1 MSRAD
6 RSRLP
11 SPAPERA
18 FLFPSPTRRRLDN
31 GLGVWTVER
40 RGLPIVSIV
49 LLLPCGSALDP
60 VAKPGLA
67 AITADMLD
75 EGSGDRSAI
84 EMQESL
90 ARIGAELETEAGPD
104 AVVLSLTLLERFVPE
119 GLRLLADVAAGPR
132 LAAADFERVRTLR
145 VNRLCQL
152 RDSPGV
158 VAEAVFLKTV
168 YGAHAYGHL
177 PIGSTSSLAGLQAG
191 DVVEFHRAQYDPA
204 RATLIGVGAISVDAF
219 AREAGEAFGSWCGGS
234 RKDPPAPAAPGGAG
248 GDTAAADAPPR
259 LLVIDRPGAAQTEL
273 RIGHVA
279 AARKTPDFHALVLM
293 NAVFGGH
300 FMSRLNLNLRQKSG
314 YTYGVRSSFDFRR
327 MAGPFSVQTSVQTS
341 ATADAVGQI
350 MEELAAIRG
359 PRPATPEEIALSA
372 ATLTKG
378 YPRNFE
384 TTGQVARG
392 LAQLALYELPDDTFA
407 MFSPAVRGL
416 GADEVTNVARAY
428 VDPDAAVVVAVGD
441 RERIHE
447 DLEQRGLGKAVVTAA
462 EL

>member
-1 MSRAD
+1 M
-6 RSRLP
+6 
-11 SPAPERA
+11 
-18 FLFPSPTRRRLDN
+18 FPSPTRRRLDN
-31 GLGVWTVER
+31 GLGLWTVER

-60 VAKPGLA
+60 AAKPGLA
-67 AITADMLD
+67 AMTADMLD

-104 AVVLSLTLLERFVPE
+104 AVVLSLTLLGRFVPE

-132 LAAADFERVRTLR
+132 LAAGDFERVRTLR

-152 RDSPGV
+152 RDIPGV

-168 YGAHAYGHL
+168 YGARAYGHL
-177 PIGSTSSLAGLQAG
+177 PIGSASSLTGLQAD

-204 RATLIGVGAISVDAF
+204 RATLIGVGAISADAF
-219 AREAGEAFGSWCGGS
+219 AREAGQAFGRWCGS
-234 RKDPPAPAAPGGAG
+234 SFPDPAAPAAHDATEGE
-248 GDTAAADAPPR
+248 TVAADAPPR

-273 RIGHVA
+273 RIGHVS
-279 AARKTPDFHALVLM
+279 AARKTPDFHALMLM

-341 ATADAVGQI
+341 ATAEAVGQI

-359 PRPATPEEIALSA
+359 ARPATLEEIALSA

-392 LAQLALYELPDDTFA
+392 LAQLSLYDLPDDTFA
-407 MFSPAVRGL
+407 MFSPGVRAVG
-416 GADEVTNVARAY
+416 GDEVTRVARAY
-428 VDPDAAVVVAVGD
+428 TDPDAAVVVAVGD
-441 RERIHE
+441 RERIQK
-447 DLEQRGLGKAVVTAA
+447 DLERRGLGEATITTA